1 MCGLTSAGEWSGD
14 LLVLGV
20 FESEL
25 KTQGEGDAAV
35 TTVDGAALKALDA
48 AMGGLL
54 TELVAEAEF
63 KAKVTVHCLAPRYIP
78 IPQTSPPFVTP
89 V

>member
-1 MCGLTSAGEWSGD
+1 VEWSGD

-25 KTQGEGDAAV
+25 KTEGEGDAAV
-35 TTVDGAALKALDA
+35 TTVDGAELKALDA

-63 KAKVTVHCLAPRYIP
+63 KAKVTVRSQPHPSTQRLNCAW
-78 IPQTSPPFVTP
+78 
-89 V
+89 